1 MTSGD
6 NYRQRIYEKYASQF
20 QDSESHFDR
29 AAADRWGRAY
39 DSYFYRWM
47 PRRKDVPILEL
58 ACGGGRLLHFFKER
72 GYTNLT
78 GVDISPEQVHL
89 ATQVMDNVIE
99 KNVLD
104 FLEQKDEIYDLI
116 VGLDIIEHL
125 YKDEIIRLLDS
136 CYRAL
141 RTGGRLVLQTCNAD
155 SPMAGSD
162 RYGDFTHETGLTP
175 NSLSRLLSLA
185 DFQQVDAR
193 EAGPVVHGV
202 ASAIRY
208 MVWRVIRL
216 AIKFWN
222 LAETGDSG
230 SGVFTR
236 IFLVTAIKQAAEK
249 EP

>member
-1 MTSGD
+1 MTD
-6 NYRQRIYEKYASQF
+6 IDYRRRIYKNYASRF
-20 QDSESHFDR
+20 QDADSVFDAV
-29 AAADRWGRAY
+29 AAERWGRAY
-39 DSYFYRWM
+39 DYYLRDWL
-47 PRRKDVPILEL
+47 PGQKDAEILDA
-58 ACGGGRLLHFFKER
+58 ACGSGKLLRYFKVR

-78 GVDISPEQVHL
+78 GVDISPEQVRL

-104 FLEQKDEIYDLI
+104 FLEQKDEIYNLI
-116 VGLDIIEHL
+116 IGLDIIEHL
-125 YKDEIIRLLDS
+125 LKDEIIRLLDS

-185 DFQQVDAR
+185 DFQQVESR

-236 IFLVTAIKQAAEK
+236 VFLMSGIKE
-249 EP
+249 